1 MITEYIDLLDKVQSL
16 QNLLVSQATGGQ
28 ADGAAYLML
37 RRELLEDSTVS
48 PLLPP
53 FVQTSRDLGQFW
65 QFIKFKY
72 PTYAERRQF
81 LWDEFRPALE
91 AAERGAPPTD
101 DTTAAALVRLSSDS
115 IHAAWRRA
123 LERRG
128 DDPEGAITLAR
139 SLLESVCKH
148 ILHET
153 AQVYP
158 DDAEI
163 PRLYRLVAEQLN
175 IAPSQHS
182 EEAFRRI
189 LGGCTSV
196 VEGLGTLRN
205 RLGDAH
211 GGGPRQVRPA
221 SRHAE
226 LAVNLAGTM
235 ATFIVATWEA
245 RRATE
250 AVSSAAGA
258 DPRRTQ

>member
-1 MITEYIDLLDKVQSL
+1 MGEYIDLLDKVQSL
-16 QNLLVSQATGGQ
+16 QNLLVSHATGGN
-28 ADGAAYLML
+28 ADPGSYHLL
-37 RRELLEDSTVS
+37 RDELRQNSVVGS
-48 PLLPP
+48 LLPR

-65 QFIKFKY
+65 QFIKFKF

-81 LWDEFRPALE
+81 LWDEFRPALD
-91 AAERGAPPTD
+91 AAERGTPPTD
-101 DTTAAALVRLSSDS
+101 DTTSDALVRLNSDS

-128 DDPEGAITLAR
+128 EDPEGAITLAR

-148 ILHET
+148 VLD
-153 AQVYP
+153 ACGQAYP
-158 DDAEI
+158 NDADL
-163 PRLYRLVAEQLN
+163 PKLYRLVAEQLR
-175 IAPSQHS
+175 IAPSQHT
-182 EEAFRRI
+182 EDAFRRI

-211 GGGPRQVRPA
+211 GTAPRQVRPA
-221 SRHAE
+221 PRHAE

-245 RRATE
+245 RVQPPPGLGAT
-250 AVSSAAGA
+250 
-258 DPRRTQ
+258 

>member
-1 MITEYIDLLDKVQSL
+1 MNNMREYLDLLDKVQAL
-16 QNLLVSQATGGQ
+16 QNTLISHATGGG
-28 ADGAAYLML
+28 ADGEEYLLL
-37 RRELLEDSTVS
+37 RKELIDHPLVGN
-48 PLLPP
+48 LLPR
-53 FVQTSRDLGQFW
+53 FVKTSRDLGQFW
-65 QFIKFKY
+65 QFIKFKF

-91 AAERGAPPTD
+91 AAERGSSPVD
-101 DTTAAALVRLSSDS
+101 DAAAEALGRLSTDS
-115 IHAAWRRA
+115 VHAAWRRA

-128 DDPEGAITLAR
+128 EDPEGAITLAR

-148 ILHET
+148 VLDDVMQT
-153 AQVYP
+153 YP
-158 DDAEI
+158 DDADI
-163 PRLYRLVAEQLN
+163 PKLYRAVSEQLQL
-175 IAPSQHS
+175 APSQHT
-182 EEAFRRI
+182 EDAFKRI

-211 GGGPRQVRPA
+211 GAGPRQVKPA

-245 RRATE
+245 RRAASGVNT
-250 AVSSAAGA
+250 
-258 DPRRTQ
+258 